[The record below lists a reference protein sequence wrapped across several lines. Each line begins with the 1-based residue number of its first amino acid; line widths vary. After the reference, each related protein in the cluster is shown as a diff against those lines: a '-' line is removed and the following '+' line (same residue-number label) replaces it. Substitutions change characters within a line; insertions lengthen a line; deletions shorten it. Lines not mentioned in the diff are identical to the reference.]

1 MLCLKYCGGEKRT
14 GLWRLRVGA
23 VSLLFSEYI
32 KSSRN
37 FACAVSAL
45 SAERLL
51 HLWRAYVVLL

>member
-1 MLCLKYCGGEKRT
+1 MLCLKYCGAEKLI
-14 GLWRLRVGA
+14 GQWRLRAGA

-51 HLWRAYVVLL
+51 HLWRAYAVLL

>member
-1 MLCLKYCGGEKRT
+1 MLCLKYCGGEKLI
-14 GLWRLRVGA
+14 GQWRLRVGA

-45 SAERLL
+45 SAVPLS
-51 HLWRAYVVLL
+51 HLWREYADL

>member
-1 MLCLKYCGGEKRT
+1 MLCLKYCGAEKLI
-14 GLWRLRVGA
+14 GQWRLRVGA
-23 VSLLFSEYI
+23 VSLLFLEYI

-51 HLWRAYVVLL
+51 HLWREYADL

>member
-1 MLCLKYCGGEKRT
+1 MLCLKYCGAEKLI
-14 GLWRLRVGA
+14 GQWRLRVGA

-37 FACAVSAL
+37 FACVVSAL

-51 HLWRAYVVLL
+51 HLWREYADL

>member
-32 KSSRN
+32 KNSQN
-37 FACAVSAL
+37 CVYAANAL

-51 HLWRAYVVLL
+51 HLWRVYAVLL

>member
-1 MLCLKYCGGEKRT
+1 MLCLKYCGAEKLI
-14 GLWRLRVGA
+14 GQWRLRVGA

-45 SAERLL
+45 SAEQLL
-51 HLWRAYVVLL
+51 HLWREYADL

>member
-45 SAERLL
+45 SAEQLL
-51 HLWRAYVVLL
+51 HLWRAYAVLL

>member
-1 MLCLKYCGGEKRT
+1 MLCLKYCGAERLIGQ
-14 GLWRLRVGA
+14 WRLRVGA

-51 HLWRAYVVLL
+51 HLWRAYADL